1 MARHAKRITLLDRIE
16 RWWEY
21 LRFMQPAVLRG
32 MVVAVV
38 SAAAAW
44 GLDLTQWG
52 DRITWT
58 YEALFVAA
66 SLIQAAWT
74 RTVVSPSTING
85 ITQSEYPGDL

>member
-1 MARHAKRITLLDRIE
+1 MARHAKRITTLDRIG

-32 MVVAVV
+32 MVVAAV

-44 GLDLTQWG
+44 GLDLTEWG
-52 DRITWT
+52 DRITYT

-74 RTVVSPSTING
+74 RTVVSPSTVNG
-85 ITQSEYPGDL
+85 ITRSEYPGDL